1 MSPRANGK
9 SAFPLRAGM
18 LLGASASLFRSPAIR
33 RRHVK
38 SRTPGKLCGGRAR
51 CQLPLC
57 SGAARPIV
65 IDCPRLVPQSITL
78 KPSQNF
84 PAQFLGARLWRS
96 EGGQGGAQSEAAR
109 RASNTLTPTAEPY
122 NRPRHCASSQEFV
135 SVREAARCFSGK
147 KLRFSAGGQKS
158 TL

>member
-1 MSPRANGK
+1 M
-9 SAFPLRAGM
+9 LRCLVVSTQLVVVRRNNEFVTRM
-18 LLGASASLFRSPAIR
+18 LLGASAGLFINQVGRRGRGRIR
-33 RRHVK
+33 M
-38 SRTPGKLCGGRAR
+38 PGRPFGGRAR

-65 IDCPRLVPQSITL
+65 IDCPGLVPQSITL

-122 NRPRHCASSQEFV
+122 NRPGHCASSQEFV
-135 SVREAARCFSGK
+135 SVREAARWFSGK
-147 KLRFSAGGQKS
+147 
-158 TL
+158 